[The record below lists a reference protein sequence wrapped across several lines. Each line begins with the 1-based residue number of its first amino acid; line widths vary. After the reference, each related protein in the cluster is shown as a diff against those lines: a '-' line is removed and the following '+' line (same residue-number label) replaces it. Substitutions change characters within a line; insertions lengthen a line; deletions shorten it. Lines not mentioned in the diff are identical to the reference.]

1 MAEAPEFPNSYKDT
15 LYAGLD
21 AATEKKLGLPAGLL
35 PSIRTVGE
43 RSNHSQVS
51 DAGAR
56 TVYQI
61 TPQTRKL
68 SIDKWGIDP
77 YLSPQNASEVAGM
90 LLKDSLDR
98 NKGDAS
104 QAVGEY
110 IGGTDR
116 SNWGPKTR
124 AYISRVTSAQ
134 PQAVAPQPALEPD
147 DLPASAQPSTFER
160 LSAQMLPKQAP
171 SQVQAIYKAYQSGQ
185 MTHQERSEFE
195 QDVRDGKMMLPRGAK
210 LSANPDTDITPGA
223 DGVPV
228 MPPSVIDAYADGR
241 MSEKDKAELE
251 SDWKAGRI
259 KLPPG
264 AQLGNSYAAA
274 RIPTDGSN
282 PETAPSAGAPV
293 AYVPPPTLGE
303 KAVGAGEAALSTVTG
318 MTGGLAGMWK
328 GAATGLVDEMKARAE
343 GKPTAG
349 ILDNAVQ
356 QGAADWTYQP
366 RTQTGQEYAQAVNEF
381 AAQNLMPFAGS
392 PELLGAAVDVARP
405 AARAAADTTRS
416 GVSTAAEATR
426 AGAARVSDGT
436 GRMIEPVRQTFND
449 LLGRDS
455 APDAE
460 TSVTPGTQG
469 SVGSAGTDIARQ
481 RVETA
486 KGMPV
491 PIDLTKGQATRDF
504 AQLRFEQESAKD
516 PNAGAALRDR
526 YSEQNQRILQNFDA
540 WVDASGAQ
548 APDLRAT
555 GALVDDAI
563 VKQAA
568 RDKAAIRVAYKN
580 AEKAGET
587 MAPVDVSPVVK
598 VLNDSVSAESTAPVL
613 KAAKSELV
621 RLGGASL
628 DDAGTLTSK
637 KMTLGDMEQLRKF
650 INKITG
656 IDPTNQKFAA
666 DIKGA
671 IDATTDGQ
679 GGQLYQQARAL
690 RQRYAQNYENRATI
704 SKLLSDRKGTTDRA
718 VALEDV
724 FAHSILKGGLDDVR
738 NLRRVLHRSGEQGQQ
753 AWREL
758 QGQTVQW
765 LKDEATKGVTTDE
778 RGNRVISPAGLERA
792 IRSLDHD
799 GRLDFIF
806 GRRGAQQI
814 RDINDLAKYVH
825 TVPPGS
831 VNTSNTA
838 SVLLAALTEAG
849 VTGGL
854 TGLPVPIVSGLKALT
869 QHVKNNRLRARIN
882 DALNPSR
889 QIQQEPARPTKPSKR
904 TVH

>member
-1 MAEAPEFPNSYKDT
+1 MADKPEFPNSYKDP

-43 RSNHSQVS
+43 RSNHNQVS

-61 TPQTRKL
+61 TPGTRKL
-68 SIDKWGIDP
+68 AIDKYGIDP
-77 YLSPQNASEVAGM
+77 YLSPQNASEVAGL

-116 SNWGPKTR
+116 SNWGPQTR
-124 AYISRVTSAQ
+124 AYISRVVAAQ
-134 PQAVAPQPALEPD
+134 PQAVAPQSFVEPD
-147 DLPASAQPSTFER
+147 ALPETGTQSTFER
-160 LSAQMLPKQAP
+160 LSAQMAPKQAH
-171 SQVQAIYKAYQSGQ
+171 SQAQAIYNAYQSGQ
-185 MTHQERSEFE
+185 MTPQERAEFE
-195 QDVRDGKMMLPRGAK
+195 QDVRAGKMMLPRGAS
-210 LSANPDTDITPGA
+210 LAPNPDTDITVGK
-223 DGVPV
+223 DGRPV
-228 MPPSVIDAYADGR
+228 LPPSVIDAYADGR
-241 MSEKDKAELE
+241 MSQQDKGQLDA
-251 SDWKAGRI
+251 DFKAGRVL
-259 KLPPG
+259 LPPG
-264 AQLGNSYAAA
+264 AQLGTSYAAA

-282 PETAPSAGAPV
+282 TETAPSAGAPV
-293 AYVPPPTLGE
+293 AYVAPSTLGD
-303 KAVGAGEAALSTVTG
+303 KALGAGEAALSTATG
-318 MTGGLAGMWK
+318 MTSGLAGQWK
-328 GAATGLVDEMKARAE
+328 GLATGLVDEMKARAE

-349 ILDNAVQ
+349 IVDQAMQ

-366 RTQTGQEYAQAVNEF
+366 RTQTGQEYTQAASDF
-381 AAQNLMPFAGS
+381 MARNLMPFAGS
-392 PELLGAAVDVARP
+392 PELLGGAVEVAKP
-405 AARAAADTTRS
+405 AARSAVDATRSAVAATADAARAVGAKAADTT
-416 GVSTAAEATR
+416 
-426 AGAARVSDGT
+426 ARVT
-436 GRMIEPVRQTFND
+436 EPVRQFAND
-449 LLGRDS
+449 VLGRDA
-455 APDAE
+455 APEPTADAAA
-460 TSVTPGTQG
+460 GTQG
-469 SVGSAGTDIARQ
+469 SVGSAGTDMARQ
-481 RVETA
+481 RIETA
-486 KGMPV
+486 KSMPV

-516 PNAGAALRDR
+516 PNAGAPLRERLAD
-526 YSEQNQRILQNFDA
+526 QNQRILQNFDA

-555 GALVDDAI
+555 GAVVDDAL

-568 RDKAAIRVAYKN
+568 RDKNQIRAAYKN

-587 MAPVDVSPVVK
+587 LAPVDTAPVVK
-598 VLNDSVSAESTAPVL
+598 VLNESVSAESTAPVL

-628 DDAGTLTSK
+628 DDAGTLTAQK
-637 KMTLGDMEQLRKF
+637 ITLGDMEQLRKF

-666 DIKGA
+666 DIKTA
-671 IDATTDGQ
+671 IDASTDGQ

-724 FAHSILKGGLDDVR
+724 FAHSILKGSLDDVR
-738 NLRRVLHRSGEQGQQ
+738 NLRRVLQRGGEQGQQ

-758 QGQTVQW
+758 QGQTVNW
-765 LKDEATKGVTTDE
+765 LKDEATKGVATDE
-778 RGNRVISPAGLERA
+778 RGNRVVSAAGLDRA

-806 GRRGAQQI
+806 GRRGAAQI
-814 RDINDLAKYVH
+814 RDLNDLAKFVH

-889 QIQQEPARPTKPSKR
+889 QVQQKAAQPAKPTKR
-904 TVH
+904 TLH

>member
-1 MAEAPEFPNSYKDT
+1 MADKPEFPNSYKDP

-43 RSNHSQVS
+43 RSNHNQVS

-61 TPQTRKL
+61 TPGTRKL
-68 SIDKWGIDP
+68 AIDKYGIDP
-77 YLSPQNASEVAGM
+77 YLSPQNASEVAGL

-116 SNWGPKTR
+116 SNWGPQTR
-124 AYISRVTSAQ
+124 AYISRVVAAQ
-134 PQAVAPQPALEPD
+134 PKAVAPQSFVEPD
-147 DLPASAQPSTFER
+147 ALPQTGAQQSTFER
-160 LSAQMLPKQAP
+160 LSAQMAPKQAH
-171 SQVQAIYKAYQSGQ
+171 SQVQAIYGAYQSGQ
-185 MTHQERSEFE
+185 MTPQERAEFE
-195 QDVRDGKMMLPRGAK
+195 QDVRDGKMMLPRGAS
-210 LSANPDTDITPGA
+210 LSPNQDTDITPGK
-223 DGVPV
+223 DGRPV
-228 MPPSVIDAYADGR
+228 LPPSVIEAYADGR
-241 MSEKDKAELE
+241 MSQQDKDQLDA
-251 SDWKAGRI
+251 DFKAGRVL
-259 KLPPG
+259 LPPG
-264 AQLGNSYAAA
+264 AQLGTSYAAA

-293 AYVPPPTLGE
+293 GYVAPPTVGD
-303 KAVGAGEAALSTVTG
+303 KALGAGEAALSTVTG
-318 MTGGLAGMWK
+318 LTGGLAGQWK
-328 GAATGLVDEMKARAE
+328 GLATGLADEMKARAE

-349 ILDNAVQ
+349 IVDKAMQ
-356 QGAADWTYQP
+356 QGAEDWTYQP
-366 RTQTGQEYAQAVNEF
+366 RTQTGQEYTQATGDF
-381 AAQNLMPFAGS
+381 MARNLMPFAGS
-392 PELLGAAVDVARP
+392 PELLGAAAQAAKP
-405 AARAAADTTRS
+405 ARAAVAD
-416 GVSTAAEATR
+416 ATR
-426 AGAARVSDGT
+426 AGGSVAADAARSAGAKVSETAARVT
-436 GRMIEPVRQTFND
+436 EPVRQTVND
-449 LLGRDS
+449 LLGRDTE
-455 APDAE
+455 A
-460 TSVTPGTQG
+460 TPTAGTQG
-469 SVGSAGTDIARQ
+469 SVGSAGTDLSRQ
-481 RVETA
+481 RIETA
-486 KGMPV
+486 SSMPV
-491 PIDLTKGQATRDF
+491 PIELTKGQATRDF

-516 PNAGAALRDR
+516 PNAGAPLRERLAD
-526 YSEQNQRILQNFDA
+526 QNQRILQNFDA

-555 GALVDDAI
+555 GALVDEAL

-568 RDKAAIRVAYKN
+568 RDKAEIRVAYKN

-587 MAPVDVSPVVK
+587 LAPIDTSPVVK

-613 KAAKSELV
+613 KAVRAELV
-621 RLGGASL
+621 RLGGAA
-628 DDAGTLTSK
+628 DDAGTLTAQ

-666 DIKGA
+666 DIKTA
-671 IDATTDGQ
+671 IDASTDGQ

-704 SKLLSDRKGTTDRA
+704 SKLLSDRKGTADRA

-724 FAHSILKGGLDDVR
+724 FAHSILKGSLDDVR
-738 NLRRVLHRSGEQGQQ
+738 NLRRVLQRSGEQGQQ

-758 QGQTVQW
+758 QGQTMNW
-765 LKDEATKGVTTDE
+765 LKNEATKGVANDE
-778 RGNRVISPAGLERA
+778 RGNRIVSAAALDRA

-806 GRRGAQQI
+806 GRRGAASI
-814 RDINDLAKYVH
+814 RDLNDLAKYVH

-854 TGLPVPIVSGLKALT
+854 TGLPVPIVTGLKVLT

-889 QIQQEPARPTKPSKR
+889 QVEQAPATPAKPTKR
-904 TVH
+904 TLH